1 MDDETLPIE
10 IDDAA
15 AGDMDVSLVDDVVET
30 SGAGDGG
37 MDAVPVGDAAAVMDD
52 AAASQSSDA
61 WRTPYESLGFKDID
75 SPEQAQ
81 TRMIDAYRQRDD
93 QLREAQERI
102 RYMQSLH
109 SRIDNLNGGTGQSPA
124 APVEPIDTLSKF
136 SSGWEVPDRE
146 VLAQYVMT
154 GEDGETTWKPNAPEE
169 LRKQVSAYQIK
180 QAEWQ
185 RVLDDPRQLDKAI
198 NERVERM
205 LSERLEGVL
214 TERDTRSADQ
224 QAEQKFFTDND
235 WLFAR
240 DPVSGGAY
248 VDPMTGKAALSPD
261 GQQFF
266 SSFRSVRDSGVS
278 RVTDQLNFALAL
290 HRQQQTQARQAPTQ
304 QRVTVQPTIEQ
315 KRAEMLGRTNKTPAR
330 PTTSAGLTDGPGA
343 SRTGAKRESFGA
355 SLVAQLVEERVI

>member
-1 MDDETLPIE
+1 MDETLPIE

-15 AGDMDVSLVDDVVET
+15 TGDMDVSLVDDVVET

-52 AAASQSSDA
+52 AAVSPLDNA

-109 SRIDNLNGGTGQSPA
+109 SRIDNLSGGTGQSPA
-124 APVEPIDTLSKF
+124 APAGPTDTLNKF
-136 SSGWEVPDRE
+136 SSEWVVPNLDLVRR
-146 VLAQYVMT
+146 YVT
-154 GEDGETTWKPNAPEE
+154 EQEGEPTIWNSDAPLE
-169 LRKQVSAYQIK
+169 LRKQVDAYHLQK
-180 QAEWQ
+180 EEWKN
-185 RVLDDPRQLDKAI
+185 VLDDPRQLDKAI

-304 QRVTVQPTIEQ
+304 QRVTAQPTVEQ